1 MQLSQNDLNNL
12 LSIMSTAT
20 ICGMESLVIIDGV
33 ARALNPSKTCFL
45 RSESNIPKFDHPIG
59 FGRIKDLTSRIN
71 VFGDKSKIQVTA
83 KESRRNEIAS
93 LDLQSGK
100 NKASYRCQ
108 SASMLAAECPK
119 NVPDASN
126 PAFKITLTKEECK
139 MILDAVKVMGSKQV
153 SIVIKNAEVSL
164 LVTDATNDQFS
175 IGIERAAECLSDEE
189 SGASNYAADVFC
201 QLIREI
207 SSQTN
212 NVVMQ
217 IGQKE
222 TLSLNVSGHTAIL
235 LPQINESEDE

>member
-20 ICGMESLVIIDGV
+20 ICGMESLVIIEGV

-45 RSESNIPKFDHPIG
+45 RSETNIPKFDQPIG

-83 KESRRNEIAS
+83 KESRRSEIAS

-119 NVPDASN
+119 NVPDAAN
-126 PAFKITLTKEECK
+126 PAFKIMLTKDECK
-139 MILDAVKVMGSKQV
+139 MQ
-153 SIVIKNAEVSL
+153 
-164 LVTDATNDQFS
+164 
-175 IGIERAAECLSDEE
+175 
-189 SGASNYAADVFC
+189 
-201 QLIREI
+201 
-207 SSQTN
+207 
-212 NVVMQ
+212 
-217 IGQKE
+217 
-222 TLSLNVSGHTAIL
+222 
-235 LPQINESEDE
+235 

>member
-45 RSESNIPKFDHPIG
+45 RSETAIPKFQQPIG
-59 FGRIKDLTSRIN
+59 FGRIKDLTSRIAA
-71 VFGDKSKIQVTA
+71 FGDKSAVQVTA

-100 NKASYRCQ
+100 NKATYRCQ
-108 SASMLAAECPK
+108 SASLLAAECPK
-119 NVPDASN
+119 SVPDAAN
-126 PAFKITLTKEECK
+126 PAFKITMTADECK
-139 MILDAVKVMGSKQV
+139 MVLGAVKVMGGKQV
-153 SIVIKNAEVSL
+153 SILINNTEASIV
-164 LVTDATNDQFS
+164 VTDATNDQFTVS
-175 IGIERAAECLSDEE
+175 IERKAECLTSIT
-189 SGASNYAADVFC
+189 SGASNYASDVFC

-207 SSQTN
+207 SSATST
-212 NVVMQ
+212 VIMQ

-222 TLSLNVSGHTAIL
+222 TLSLNIYGHTAIL
-235 LPQINESEDE
+235 LPQINESEEE